1 MCVRASVYATL
12 TTLRFWSVLLFFLNN
27 QKVGVI
33 LKIKADYLNYIDN
46 VEKSVVELATGVELT
61 ITPTKTDVLINGESV
76 SEYKLEFSLE
86 DTVNPYTLDYAF
98 TKSELKQYITLLQNL
113 QIQLKNE
120 ESKNAVSKSGG
131 CR

>member
-1 MCVRASVYATL
+1 M
-12 TTLRFWSVLLFFLNN
+12 
-27 QKVGVI
+27 
-33 LKIKADYLNYIDN
+33 KIKAEYLNYTDN

-61 ITPTKTDVLINGESV
+61 ITPTKTDVVVNGETV
-76 SEYKLEFSLE
+76 SEYKLEFSLN
-86 DTVNPYTLDYAF
+86 DTVNTYTLDYQF

-113 QIQLKNE
+113 QTQLKNE